1 MPAKTT
7 EERAGQTALVPD
19 RGRPRVRSGRAP
31 GALRGLVAAGVA
43 IGVAQLVAGLV
54 DPQTSPILTVGQAAI
69 DLTPEW
75 LKSFAIAAF
84 GPADKLVLLLGMLVV
99 LALLAAFAG
108 RAAIRRRSVGVVAL
122 LVLGGVGILAALTR
136 PSATLAWAIPSIAAT
151 LAGLWALGFL
161 LGRLVR
167 EEPAT
172 VEPDTAPYALDR
184 RAFVRGALT
193 IAGVSAATLVAGTA
207 VANRRFGAGAS
218 RTAVRIPPPV
228 DTAPPVPAGASLR
241 VPGITP
247 FVTANDSFYRVD
259 TALLV
264 PQLRAED
271 WRLKIHGM
279 VDHELELDFEGLVAR
294 ELVERDVTLSCVSN
308 EVGGHYAGNARWTG
322 VLLGPLLE
330 EVGLD
335 PGANQLVSR
344 SIDGMTIGTP
354 AAAVTDGRDAM
365 LAVEMNG
372 EPLPISHGF
381 PVRMIVPGLYGY
393 VSATK
398 WIVDLEATTFDA
410 FDAYWVER
418 GWEQAPEGVKT
429 MSRID
434 TPKPLADLD
443 AGTVAVAGV
452 AWAQHRGIERVEV
465 RVDQGAWAEADLG
478 DVPSDDTWRQW
489 VWRWDA
495 TPGRHTLEVRAT
507 DGDGATQPEER
518 TRPFPSGATGWHSV
532 VVNVG

>member
-1 MPAKTT
+1 MSPVSATRET
-7 EERAGQTALVPD
+7 GLDAAPTGREPEMPD
-19 RGRPRVRSGRAP
+19 RRDGSR
-31 GALRGLVAAGVA
+31 LGLVVAAFALAVGQLAAAFVGA
-43 IGVAQLVAGLV
+43 NSSPLVA
-54 DPQTSPILTVGQAAI
+54 VGQAAI
-69 DLTPEW
+69 DRTPEW

-108 RAAIRRRSVGVVAL
+108 RAAVRRRSVGVVSL
-122 LVLGGVGILAALTR
+122 LVLGGVGMLAALTR

-161 LGRLVR
+161 LGRLTR
-167 EEPAT
+167 QQPSRDA
-172 VEPDTAPYALDR
+172 DTAPYALDR

-193 IAGVSAATLVAGTA
+193 IAGVSAATLVTGTA

-218 RTAVRIPPPV
+218 RTAVRIPPPSEP
-228 DTAPPVPAGASLR
+228 APPVPADASLG

-247 FVTANDSFYRVD
+247 FVTVNDSFYRVD
-259 TALLV
+259 TALIV

-271 WRLKIHGM
+271 WRLRIHGM
-279 VDHELELDFEGLVAR
+279 VDHELELDFERLVAR
-294 ELVERDVTLSCVSN
+294 DLVERDVTLSCVSN

-322 VLLGPLLE
+322 VLLAPLLE
-330 EVGLD
+330 EVGLH
-335 PGANQLVSR
+335 PGASQLVSR

-354 AAAVTDGRDAM
+354 AAPVMDGRDAM

-418 GWEQAPEGVKT
+418 GWDQDPDGVKT

-465 RVDQGAWAEADLG
+465 RVDQGVWAEADLG

-507 DGDGATQPEER
+507 DGDGATQPEAR
-518 TRPFPSGATGWHSV
+518 TKPYPSGATGWHSV
-532 VVNVG
+532 VVSVG

>member
-1 MPAKTT
+1 MSPVSATR
-7 EERAGQTALVPD
+7 EAGSRAAPTGREPEMPD
-19 RGRPRVRSGRAP
+19 RRDGSR
-31 GALRGLVAAGVA
+31 LGLVVAAFALAVGQLAAAFVA
-43 IGVAQLVAGLV
+43 ANSSPVVA
-54 DPQTSPILTVGQAAI
+54 VGQAAI

-108 RAAIRRRSVGVVAL
+108 RAAIRRRWAGVVAL

-151 LAGLWALGFL
+151 LAGVWALGFL

-167 EEPAT
+167 EAPAR
-172 VEPDTAPYALDR
+172 VDVDTAPYVLDR

-218 RTAVRIPPPV
+218 RTAVRIPPPSAP
-228 DTAPPVPAGASLR
+228 APPLPAGASLH

-247 FVTANDSFYRVD
+247 FVTANDAFYRVD

-271 WRLKIHGM
+271 WRLRIHGM
-279 VDHELELDFEGLVAR
+279 VDRELELDFDGLVAR

-335 PGANQLVSR
+335 PRASQLVSR

-354 AAAVTDGRDAM
+354 TAAVTDGRDAM

-418 GWEQAPEGVKT
+418 GWDQAPDGVKT

-443 AGTVAVAGV
+443 AATIAVAGV

-465 RVDQGAWAEADLG
+465 RVDQGPWAEADLG
-478 DVPSDDTWRQW
+478 DVPNDDTWRQW
-489 VWRWDA
+489 LWRWDA

-518 TRPFPSGATGWHSV
+518 TRPYPSGATGWHSV